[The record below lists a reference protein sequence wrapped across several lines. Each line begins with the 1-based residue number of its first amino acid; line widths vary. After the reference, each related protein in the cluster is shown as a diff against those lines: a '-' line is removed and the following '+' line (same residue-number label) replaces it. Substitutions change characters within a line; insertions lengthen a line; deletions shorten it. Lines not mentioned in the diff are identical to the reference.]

1 MATLRDRQIASIQR
15 ILNLNAPAQA
25 SDADDGSSALQP
37 ANTPILSETGEPI
50 WKVLVFDDFARD
62 VVSSVLRV
70 NDLRSWGVTIYLS
83 ISTTRHMI
91 PDVRFPTSQGTSPGP
106 LC

>member
-1 MATLRDRQIASIQR
+1 MATLRDRQIAAVQR
-15 ILNLNAPAQA
+15 ILNLNAPRQPD
-25 SDADDGSSALQP
+25 DADDASNALPP
-37 ANTPILSETGEPI
+37 ANTPILSETGDPI

-83 ISTTRHMI
+83 INTTRHMI
-91 PDVRFPTSQGTSPGP
+91 PDVRPRALSRV
-106 LC
+106 LLR

>member
-1 MATLRDRQIASIQR
+1 MATLRDRQVASIQR
-15 ILNLNAPAQA
+15 ILNLNAPRQPD
-25 SDADDGSSALQP
+25 DADDASNAQP
-37 ANTPILSETGEPI
+37 LANTPILSETGDPI

-70 NDLRSWGVTIYLS
+70 NDLRSWGITIYLP

-91 PDVRFPTSQGTSPGP
+91 PDV
-106 LC
+106 